1 MSIVAKRMQR
11 VVGLAMV
18 AVMALAVPGRA
29 LRIAT
34 SSGDMVSIRLQLGEP
49 CLVTFPAA
57 VEAITTAAS
66 QEAISVELFGERM
79 FVQLLVADYET
90 RMFVLL
96 ADGAT
101 HYLRLADAAIDG
113 RQPDTR
119 VRLVAV
125 GGEDEA
131 VKPGAVSPPAALRPD
146 GALRRLLLAM
156 MRDEAAGTGLKGIE
170 MSTVLME
177 IAGVVR
183 VTATVGY
190 ALENLLG
197 VVAEAENLSGEVFH
211 LRLPEY
217 RARGLRAIAALDER
231 LAPGGRTV
239 VWMVFAV
246 GIGAAGLAP
255 AAAP

>member
-1 MSIVAKRMQR
+1 MVAKR

-18 AVMALAVPGRA
+18 AVLALAAPGQA

-34 SSGDMVSIRLQLGEP
+34 SSGDVVSIRLQLGEP

-96 ADGAT
+96 ADGET

-113 RQPDTR
+113 GEPDTR

-125 GGEDEA
+125 KGVDEA
-131 VKPGAVSPPAALRPD
+131 EEPGAVAPPAAVRPG

-156 MRDEAAGTGLKGIE
+156 MRDEAAEAGLKGIE

-183 VTATVGY
+183 VTATAGY

-197 VVAEAENLSGEVFH
+197 VVAEAQNLSAEVFH

-217 RARGLRAIAALDER
+217 RAKGLRAIAVVDER

-239 VWMVFAV
+239 MWMVFA
-246 GIGAAGLAP
+246 AGP
-255 AAAP
+255 